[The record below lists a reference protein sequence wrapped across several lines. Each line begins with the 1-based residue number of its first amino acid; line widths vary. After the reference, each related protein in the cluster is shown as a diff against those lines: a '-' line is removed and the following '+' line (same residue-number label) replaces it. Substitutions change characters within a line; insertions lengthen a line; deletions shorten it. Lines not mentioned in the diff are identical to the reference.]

1 MLISVLYLF
10 FEALII
16 EAKST
21 FDKIDQDKNGEISV
35 QELGTA
41 LRMLGLNPTREEVQ
55 NMIIG
60 IDKKGDFRK

>member
-16 EAKST
+16 EAKSA
-21 FDKIDQDKNGEISV
+21 FDKIDQDKNGEISI